1 MPMMMMMTT
10 VPGALSPPPPLGGFV
25 HLDEHEQHA
34 QHALSRWRKRS
45 RFQDASH
52 VKWTFGVLE
61 GETITCYHRRA
72 DYKLHREPSRV
83 IGIDLTA
90 PMTVQR
96 DYIEVRCRDTSKQ
109 LRLRVHPSYSFLQW
123 VTTLYYISNLLK
135 TQPCY
140 QPNTAKQLRLK
151 KSMSKQVSFG
161 DEPAVTTIEAP
172 SAVAQVDT
180 LSDLFYTKEELAEF
194 RRNSHDDERHTGVSG
209 WLHGWRRRPRSS

>member
-1 MPMMMMMTT
+1 MMMMMTT
-10 VPGALSPPPPLGGFV
+10 TAPCASSPPAPLGGFV

-83 IGIDLTA
+83 IGIDLAA
-90 PMTVQR
+90 PMVVQR
-96 DYIEVRCRDTSKQ
+96 DYIELRCRESGKPM
-109 LRLRVHPSYSFLQW
+109 RLRVHPSYSFLQW

-135 TQPCY
+135 TQPRP
-140 QPNTAKQLRLK
+140 QTVTKPQQRLR
-151 KSMSKQVSFG
+151 KSPSKQVSFG
-161 DEPAVTTIEAP
+161 EEPAVTTIEAP

-180 LSDLFYTKEELAEF
+180 LTDLFYTKEELAEF
-194 RRNSHDDERHTGVSG
+194 RRTSHDDERHSGVSG
-209 WLHGWRRRPRSS
+209 WLHAWRRRPRSS